1 MSQIGLGDWIFASMI
16 VISFL
21 IGTFGIPTVIVIFR
35 TGRKNYFNQL
45 RLLIKINKGLNL
57 CYSIDSYQKY
67 NYVYPNGQTKIHGF
81 NETNYYYPIFEN
93 DTKLIMIQKK
103 KGPFNKI
110 HIVENTKVGGDNT
123 PWSWNSE
130 THELKTISCIF
141 LQLLN
146 DRVQKKMDKL
156 SDNPIQY
163 EDVSKLSD
171 FINSE
176 LTSIK
181 RETVL
186 KSLLNE

>member
-1 MSQIGLGDWIFASMI
+1 M
-16 VISFL
+16 V
-21 IGTFGIPTVIVIFR
+21 
-35 TGRKNYFNQL
+35 
-45 RLLIKINKGLNL
+45 
-57 CYSIDSYQKY
+57 
-67 NYVYPNGQTKIHGF
+67 
-81 NETNYYYPIFEN
+81 
-93 DTKLIMIQKK
+93 QKK

-110 HIVENTKVGGDNT
+110 HIVENTKVGDDNT

-130 THELKTISCIF
+130 DHELKTISCIF

-156 SDNPIQY
+156 SDNPIFY
-163 EDVSKLSD
+163 ENVNELQD